1 MGNCTTAITF
11 AWLVG
16 PEVAQL
22 GKDATSGRKHLFG
35 CDGGV
40 GMTDDSTQYIARIS
54 YGKDS
59 LKMLERPP
67 KFVADE
73 AEQMSLFWRR

>member
-1 MGNCTTAITF
+1 MI
-11 AWLVG
+11 
-16 PEVAQL
+16 
-22 GKDATSGRKHLFG
+22 
-35 CDGGV
+35 
-40 GMTDDSTQYIARIS
+40 DDSTQYIARIS

-73 AEQMSLFWRR
+73 AEQLSLFWRNNGQSENRERL